1 MLFSSLI
8 FIMVFLPVV
17 FFGSRILRKNKYV
30 NVFLLLASLF
40 FYAWGEPVYV
50 FLMLASIIVNYFA
63 GLAIDKYRVGAAG
76 SDKQSAGGQKNLSK
90 VILILDII
98 FNLGLL
104 GFFKYA
110 SFGTVV
116 LVNYLHLPLK
126 IWGISLPIG
135 ISFFTF
141 QIMSYIIDLYRG
153 KFPVQKNIIN
163 LALYISFFPQ
173 LIAGPIVRY
182 EDINEQLE
190 NRTVTI
196 EKSVE
201 GIRRFILGL
210 GKKVIIANTV
220 AEAADRIYGYDPASL
235 SALPVWIAS
244 ILYTLQIYYDFSG
257 YSDMAIGL
265 GKMFGFEFLENFNY
279 PYMSKSISEFWRRW
293 HISLGTWFREYLYIP
308 LGGNRKGKVRTYVN
322 LMIVFFLTGF
332 WHGAGFTFIFW
343 GVYHGFFRC
352 IERLGFSKVLE
363 KCKPLAWVYTFFVVN
378 LGWVFFRI
386 GGLKNAFIM
395 VTKMFNPLLP
405 NYYSVGELMSHRCML
420 CAGLGILGCGL
431 IQMLPEKIPAVRKIV
446 MNPVVQYL
454 WCAFIFGICIIL
466 LASNT
471 YNPFI
476 YFRF

>member
-1 MLFSSLI
+1 MLFSSLV

-50 FLMLASIIVNYFA
+50 LLMLASIIVNYFA
-63 GLAIDKYRVGAAG
+63 GLAMDSHRDKA
-76 SDKQSAGGQKNLSK
+76 KL
-90 VILILDII
+90 ILVLDII

-110 SFGTVV
+110 SFATVV
-116 LVNYLHLPLK
+116 LVNYLHMPFK
-126 IWGISLPIG
+126 IWGIALPIG

-190 NRTVTI
+190 NRTVTM

-220 AEAADRIYGYDPASL
+220 ALGADRIYGLEPSTLTAPL
-235 SALPVWIAS
+235 IWAAS

-265 GKMFGFEFLENFNY
+265 GRMFGFEFLENFNY
-279 PYMSKSISEFWRRW
+279 PYMSCSISEFWRRW

-308 LGGNRKGKVRTYVN
+308 LGGNRKGKVRSYVN

-352 IERLGFSKVLE
+352 IERLGFSKILE
-363 KCKPLAWVYTFFVVN
+363 KCKPLAWIYTFFVVN
-378 LGWVFFRI
+378 LGWVFFRV
-386 GGLKNAFIM
+386 GGLKNAFLM
-395 VTKMFNPLLP
+395 VIRMFTPGVPGN
-405 NYYSVGELMSHRCML
+405 YSVGELVSHRCMF
-420 CAGLGILGCGL
+420 AAVLGILGWGILQL
-431 IQMLPEKIPAVRKIV
+431 IPEKIPVAKKVI
-446 MNPVVQYL
+446 MNPIVQYV
-454 WCAFIFGICIIL
+454 WCAIVFGISLML

>member
-17 FFGSRILRKNKYV
+17 FIGSRILHKNRYV

-50 FLMLASIIVNYFA
+50 LLMLASIIVNYFA
-63 GLAIDKYRVGAAG
+63 GLLMDGFRKHAK
-76 SDKQSAGGQKNLSK
+76 
-90 VILILDII
+90 LILVLDLI

-116 LVNYLHLPLK
+116 LVNYLHVPMTPLA
-126 IWGISLPIG
+126 ISLPIG

-141 QIMSYIIDLYRG
+141 QIMSYTIDLYRG

-196 EKSVE
+196 EKSVA
-201 GIRRFILGL
+201 GIERFIIGL

-220 AEAADRIYGYDPASL
+220 AEAADRIYAYDPSLMSAST
-235 SALPVWIAS
+235 VWVAS

-308 LGGNRKGKVRTYVN
+308 LGGNRKGKVRSYVN

-343 GVYHGFFRC
+343 GLYHGFFRV

-363 KCKPLAWVYTFFVVN
+363 KCKPLAWIYTFFVVN
-378 LGWVFFRI
+378 LGWVFFRV
-386 GGLKNAFIM
+386 GGLKNAFIIAS
-395 VTKMFNPLLP
+395 KMFTPGLTR
-405 NYYSVGELMSHRCML
+405 YYSLGEMMSRRCMII
-420 CAGLGILGCGL
+420 AVLGILGAGIL
-431 IQMLPEKIPAVRKIV
+431 QLIPAKVPAVKKVIE
-446 MNPVVQYL
+446 NPVVRYI
-454 WCAFIFGICIIL
+454 WCAFVFGTCIML

>member
-1 MLFSSLI
+1 MLFSSLV

-50 FLMLASIIVNYFA
+50 LLMLASIIVNYFA
-63 GLAIDKYRVGAAG
+63 GLAMDSHRDKA
-76 SDKQSAGGQKNLSK
+76 KL
-90 VILILDII
+90 ILVLDII

-110 SFGTVV
+110 SFATVV
-116 LVNYLHLPLK
+116 LVNYLHMPFK
-126 IWGISLPIG
+126 IWGIALPIG

-190 NRTVTI
+190 NRTVTM

-220 AEAADRIYGYDPASL
+220 AEAADRIYGLEPD
-235 SALPVWIAS
+235 ALTAPLVWAAS

-265 GKMFGFEFLENFNY
+265 GKMFGFDFLENFNY
-279 PYMSKSISEFWRRW
+279 PYMSCSISEFWRRW

-308 LGGNRKGKVRTYVN
+308 LGGNRKGKVRSYVN

-363 KCKPLAWVYTFFVVN
+363 KCKPLAWIYTFFVVN
-378 LGWVFFRI
+378 LGWVFFRV
-386 GGLKNAFIM
+386 GGLKNAF
-395 VTKMFNPLLP
+395 VTVIKMFTPGIPGN
-405 NYYSVGELMSHRCML
+405 YSVGELVSHRCMF
-420 CAGLGILGCGL
+420 AAVLGILGWGILQL
-431 IQMLPEKIPAVRKIV
+431 IPAKIPVAKKVI
-446 MNPVVQYL
+446 MNPIVQYV
-454 WCAFIFGICIIL
+454 WCALVFGISLML

>member
-17 FFGSRILRKNKYV
+17 FIGSRILQKNKYV

-50 FLMLASIIVNYFA
+50 FLMLASILVNFFV
-63 GLAIDKYRVGAAG
+63 GLALDKYR
-76 SDKQSAGGQKNLSK
+76 NRSK
-90 VILILDII
+90 IILILDII

-116 LVNYLHLPLK
+116 LVHYLHLPITPLA
-126 IWGISLPIG
+126 INLPIG

-182 EDINEQLE
+182 EDINDQLE
-190 NRTVTI
+190 NRIVTI
-196 EKSVE
+196 EKSTE
-201 GIRRFILGL
+201 GIRRFIIGL

-220 AEAADRIYGYDPASL
+220 AEAADRIYYSDPSTL
-235 SALPVWIAS
+235 SAMPVWIAS

-265 GKMFGFEFLENFNY
+265 GKMFGFDFLENFNY
-279 PYMSKSISEFWRRW
+279 PYMSRSISEFWRRW

-308 LGGNRKGKVRTYVN
+308 LGGNRKGKTRTYIN
-322 LMIVFFLTGF
+322 LIIVFFLTGF

-343 GVYHGFFRC
+343 GLYHGFFSV
-352 IERLGFSKVLE
+352 IERLGFSKILK
-363 KCKPLAWVYTFFVVN
+363 KCAPLAWVYTFFVVN
-378 LGWVFFRI
+378 LGWVFFRV
-386 GGLKNAFIM
+386 GGLKNALVM
-395 VTKMFNPLLP
+395 ASKMFNPSLTC
-405 NYYSVGELMSHRCML
+405 YYSLGELMSHRCML
-420 CAGLGILGCGL
+420 AAGLGIIGMGI
-431 IQMLPEKIPAVRKIV
+431 IQLLPEKLPFVKKIV
-446 MNPVVQYL
+446 SNPALQYV
-454 WCAFIFGICIIL
+454 WCAAVFVISLML

>member
-17 FFGSRILRKNKYV
+17 FIGSRILRKNKYV

-50 FLMLASIIVNYFA
+50 FLMLASILVNYFV
-63 GLAIDKYRVGAAG
+63 GLALDKYR
-76 SDKQSAGGQKNLSK
+76 SRSK
-90 VILILDII
+90 FILILDII

-116 LVNYLHLPLK
+116 LVHYLHFPITPLA
-126 IWGISLPIG
+126 INLPIG

-153 KFPVQKNIIN
+153 KFPVQKNIIS

-182 EDINEQLE
+182 EDINDQLE
-190 NRTVTI
+190 NRIVTI
-196 EKSVE
+196 EKSTE
-201 GIRRFILGL
+201 GIRRFIIGL

-220 AEAADRIYGYDPASL
+220 AEAADRIYYSDPSTL
-235 SALPVWIAS
+235 SAMPVWIAS

-308 LGGNRKGKVRTYVN
+308 LGGNRKGRARTYIN
-322 LMIVFFLTGF
+322 LIIVFFLTGF
-332 WHGAGFTFIFW
+332 WPGAGFTFIFW
-343 GVYHGFFRC
+343 GLYHGFFSV
-352 IERLGFSKVLE
+352 IERLGFSKVLK
-363 KCKPLAWVYTFFVVN
+363 KCPPIAWIYTFFVVN

-386 GGLKNAFIM
+386 GGLKNAFVM
-395 VTKMFNPLLP
+395 VSKMFNPALP
-405 NYYSVGELMSHRCML
+405 NYYSFGELMSHRCML
-420 CAGLGILGCGL
+420 AAGLGILGMGI
-431 IQMLPEKIPAVRKIV
+431 IQGFAEKVPAVKKIV
-446 MNPVVQYL
+446 CNPVLQYV
-454 WCAFIFGICIIL
+454 WCAVIFGLSVML

>member
-196 EKSVE
+196 EKSTQ

-220 AEAADRIYGYDPASL
+220 AEAADRI
-235 SALPVWIAS
+235 
-244 ILYTLQIYYDFSG
+244 
-257 YSDMAIGL
+257 
-265 GKMFGFEFLENFNY
+265 
-279 PYMSKSISEFWRRW
+279 
-293 HISLGTWFREYLYIP
+293 
-308 LGGNRKGKVRTYVN
+308 
-322 LMIVFFLTGF
+322 
-332 WHGAGFTFIFW
+332 
-343 GVYHGFFRC
+343 
-352 IERLGFSKVLE
+352 
-363 KCKPLAWVYTFFVVN
+363 
-378 LGWVFFRI
+378 
-386 GGLKNAFIM
+386 
-395 VTKMFNPLLP
+395 
-405 NYYSVGELMSHRCML
+405 
-420 CAGLGILGCGL
+420 
-431 IQMLPEKIPAVRKIV
+431 
-446 MNPVVQYL
+446 
-454 WCAFIFGICIIL
+454 
-466 LASNT
+466 
-471 YNPFI
+471 
-476 YFRF
+476 

>member
-17 FFGSRILRKNKYV
+17 FIGSRILHKNRYV

-50 FLMLASIIVNYFA
+50 LLMLASIIVNYFA
-63 GLAIDKYRVGAAG
+63 GLLMDKKRNHA
-76 SDKQSAGGQKNLSK
+76 K
-90 VILILDII
+90 LILVLDTV

-110 SFGTVV
+110 SFGSVV
-116 LVNYLHLPLK
+116 LVNYFHVPMTPLA
-126 IWGISLPIG
+126 ISLPIG

-141 QIMSYIIDLYRG
+141 QIMSYSIDLYRG

-196 EKSVE
+196 EKSVA
-201 GIRRFILGL
+201 GIERFIIGL

-220 AEAADRIYGYDPASL
+220 AEAADRIYAYDPSRMAAST
-235 SALPVWIAS
+235 VWVAS

-308 LGGNRKGKVRTYVN
+308 LGGNRKGKVRSYVN

-343 GVYHGFFRC
+343 GIYHGFFRV
-352 IERLGFSKVLE
+352 IEKLGFSKVLE
-363 KCKPLAWVYTFFVVN
+363 KCRPLAWIYTFFVVN
-378 LGWVFFRI
+378 LGWVFFRV
-386 GGLKNAFIM
+386 GGLRNAFVIVSRM
-395 VTKMFNPLLP
+395 FTPRLTK
-405 NYYSVGELMSHRCML
+405 YYSLGEMMSRRCML
-420 CAGLGILGCGL
+420 IAVLGILGAGL
-431 IQMLPEKIPAVRKIV
+431 IQLIPAKVPAVKRIV
-446 MNPVVQYL
+446 SNPVVRYI
-454 WCAFIFGICIIL
+454 WCAFVFGVCIML

>member
-17 FFGSRILRKNKYV
+17 FAGSRILHKNRYV

-50 FLMLASIIVNYFA
+50 LLMLASIIVNYFA
-63 GLAIDKYRVGAAG
+63 GLLMDGFRKHAK
-76 SDKQSAGGQKNLSK
+76 
-90 VILILDII
+90 LILVLDLI

-116 LVNYLHLPLK
+116 LVNYLHVPMTPLA
-126 IWGISLPIG
+126 ISLPIG

-141 QIMSYIIDLYRG
+141 QIMSYTIDLYRG

-196 EKSVE
+196 EKSVA
-201 GIRRFILGL
+201 GIERFIIGL

-220 AEAADRIYGYDPASL
+220 AEAADRIYAYDPSLMSAST
-235 SALPVWIAS
+235 VWVAS

-308 LGGNRKGKVRTYVN
+308 LGGNRKGKFRSYVN

-343 GVYHGFFRC
+343 GIYHGFFRV

-363 KCKPLAWVYTFFVVN
+363 KCKPLAWIYTFFVVN
-378 LGWVFFRI
+378 LGWVFFRV
-386 GGLKNAFIM
+386 GGLRNAFVIVSRM
-395 VTKMFNPLLP
+395 FTPGLTK
-405 NYYSVGELMSHRCML
+405 YYSLGEMMSRRCMII
-420 CAGLGILGCGL
+420 AVLGILGAGL
-431 IQMLPEKIPAVRKIV
+431 LQLIPAKIPAVKKTIE
-446 MNPVVQYL
+446 NPVVRYI
-454 WCAFIFGICIIL
+454 WCAFVFLVCIML

>member
-17 FFGSRILRKNKYV
+17 FIGSRILHKNRYV

-50 FLMLASIIVNYFA
+50 LLMLASIIVNYFA
-63 GLAIDKYRVGAAG
+63 GLLMDKKRNHA
-76 SDKQSAGGQKNLSK
+76 K
-90 VILILDII
+90 LILVLDTV

-110 SFGTVV
+110 SFGSVV
-116 LVNYLHLPLK
+116 LVNYFHVPMTPLA
-126 IWGISLPIG
+126 ISLPIG

-141 QIMSYIIDLYRG
+141 QIMSYSIDLYRG

-190 NRTVTI
+190 NRTMTI
-196 EKSVE
+196 EKSVA
-201 GIRRFILGL
+201 GIERFIIGL

-220 AEAADRIYGYDPASL
+220 AEAADRIYAYDPSRMAAST
-235 SALPVWIAS
+235 VWVAS

-308 LGGNRKGKVRTYVN
+308 LGGNRKGKVRSYVN

-343 GVYHGFFRC
+343 GIYHGFFRV

-363 KCKPLAWVYTFFVVN
+363 KCRPLAWIYTFFVVN
-378 LGWVFFRI
+378 LGWVFFRV
-386 GGLKNAFIM
+386 GGLRNAFVIVSRM
-395 VTKMFNPLLP
+395 FTPGLTK
-405 NYYSVGELMSHRCML
+405 YYSLGEMMSRRCML
-420 CAGLGILGCGL
+420 IAVLGILGAGL
-431 IQMLPEKIPAVRKIV
+431 IQLIPAKVPAVKRIV
-446 MNPVVQYL
+446 SNPVVRYL
-454 WCAFIFGICIIL
+454 WCAFVFGVCIML

>member
-17 FFGSRILRKNKYV
+17 FIGSRILHKNRYV

-50 FLMLASIIVNYFA
+50 LLMLASIIVNYFA
-63 GLAIDKYRVGAAG
+63 GLLMDSHR
-76 SDKQSAGGQKNLSK
+76 KQGK
-90 VILILDII
+90 LILVLDLI

-110 SFGTVV
+110 SFGSVV
-116 LVNYLHLPLK
+116 LVNYLHVPMTPLS
-126 IWGISLPIG
+126 ISLPIG

-141 QIMSYIIDLYRG
+141 QIMSYTIDLYRG

-196 EKSVE
+196 EKSVA
-201 GIRRFILGL
+201 GIERFIIGL

-220 AEAADRIYGYDPASL
+220 AEAADRIYAYDPSRMAAST
-235 SALPVWIAS
+235 VWVAS

-293 HISLGTWFREYLYIP
+293 VCSRFCFLIITDR
-308 LGGNRKGKVRTYVN
+308 
-322 LMIVFFLTGF
+322 IVL
-332 WHGAGFTFIFW
+332 
-343 GVYHGFFRC
+343 
-352 IERLGFSKVLE
+352 
-363 KCKPLAWVYTFFVVN
+363 
-378 LGWVFFRI
+378 
-386 GGLKNAFIM
+386 
-395 VTKMFNPLLP
+395 
-405 NYYSVGELMSHRCML
+405 
-420 CAGLGILGCGL
+420 
-431 IQMLPEKIPAVRKIV
+431 
-446 MNPVVQYL
+446 
-454 WCAFIFGICIIL
+454 
-466 LASNT
+466 
-471 YNPFI
+471 
-476 YFRF
+476 

>member
-63 GLAIDKYRVGAAG
+63 GLAIDKYRRSENG
-76 SDKQSAGGQKNLSK
+76 SGDRNHLSK
-90 VILILDII
+90 LILVLDII

-201 GIRRFILGL
+201 GIRRFILG
-210 GKKVIIANTV
+210 
-220 AEAADRIYGYDPASL
+220 
-235 SALPVWIAS
+235 
-244 ILYTLQIYYDFSG
+244 
-257 YSDMAIGL
+257 
-265 GKMFGFEFLENFNY
+265 
-279 PYMSKSISEFWRRW
+279 
-293 HISLGTWFREYLYIP
+293 
-308 LGGNRKGKVRTYVN
+308 
-322 LMIVFFLTGF
+322 
-332 WHGAGFTFIFW
+332 
-343 GVYHGFFRC
+343 
-352 IERLGFSKVLE
+352 
-363 KCKPLAWVYTFFVVN
+363 
-378 LGWVFFRI
+378 
-386 GGLKNAFIM
+386 
-395 VTKMFNPLLP
+395 
-405 NYYSVGELMSHRCML
+405 
-420 CAGLGILGCGL
+420 
-431 IQMLPEKIPAVRKIV
+431 
-446 MNPVVQYL
+446 
-454 WCAFIFGICIIL
+454 
-466 LASNT
+466 
-471 YNPFI
+471 
-476 YFRF
+476 

>member
-1 MLFSSLI
+1 MI
-8 FIMVFLPVV
+8 FLPVV

-30 NVFLLLASLF
+30 NVFLLIASLL

-50 FLMLASIIVNYFA
+50 FLMLASILVNYFA
-63 GLAIDKYRVGAAG
+63 GLLLDKNRKYG
-76 SDKQSAGGQKNLSK
+76 KT
-90 VILILDII
+90 ILVLDII

-110 SFGTVV
+110 SFGSLVV
-116 LVNYLHLPLK
+116 IRYLHLPFNPLM
-126 IWGISLPIG
+126 ISLPIG

-153 KFPVQKNIIN
+153 RFPVQKNIIN

-182 EDINEQLE
+182 EDINAQLE
-190 NRTVTI
+190 GRTFTM

-201 GIRRFILGL
+201 GLRRFVLGL

-220 AEAADRIYGYDPASL
+220 AECCDRIYAYDPQTM
-235 SALPVWIAS
+235 SAPVIWIAS

-265 GKMFGFEFLENFNY
+265 GKMFGFDFLENFNY
-279 PYMSKSISEFWRRW
+279 PYMSKSIGEFWRRW

-308 LGGNRKGKVRTYVN
+308 LGGNRKGKVRTYIN

-343 GVYHGFFRC
+343 GLYHGFFSI
-352 IERLGFSKVLE
+352 IERLGFSKVLK
-363 KCKPLAWVYTFFVVN
+363 KCPPLAWIYTFFVVN
-378 LGWVFFRI
+378 LGWVFFRVP
-386 GGLKNAFIM
+386 GLGNAFRI
-395 VTKMFNPLLP
+395 VKVMFTPGLQRW
-405 NYYSVGELMSHRCML
+405 YSVGEMITHRCMIT
-420 CAGLGILGCGL
+420 AIFGILGCGILQL
-431 IQMLPEKIPAVRKIV
+431 IPAKVPAVRKAV
-446 MNPVVQYL
+446 SNPVVQYV
-454 WCAFIFGICIIL
+454 WCAAVFLISIML

>member
-8 FIMVFLPVV
+8 FIMVFLPIV
-17 FFGSRILRKNKYV
+17 FIGSRILRKNKYV
-30 NVFLLLASLF
+30 NVLLLLASLF

-50 FLMLASIIVNYFA
+50 LLMLASIIVNYFA
-63 GLAIDKYRVGAAG
+63 GLALDKYRSKG
-76 SDKQSAGGQKNLSK
+76 K
-90 VILILDII
+90 VILVLDII

-116 LVNYLHLPLK
+116 LVNYFHVPITPL
-126 IWGISLPIG
+126 SVRLPIG

-153 KFPVQKNIIN
+153 KFPVQKKIIN

-182 EDINEQLE
+182 EDINDQLE
-190 NRTVTI
+190 NRTVTM
-196 EKSVE
+196 EKSAE

-220 AEAADRIYGYDPASL
+220 AEAADRIYAYNPDTM
-235 SALPVWIAS
+235 SAKVVWVAS

-279 PYMSKSISEFWRRW
+279 PYMSASISEFWRRW

-308 LGGNRKGKVRTYVN
+308 LGGNKKGKNRTYLN
-322 LMIVFFLTGF
+322 LIIVFFLTGF

-343 GVYHGFFRC
+343 GLYHGFFSI
-352 IERLGFSKVLE
+352 IERLGFSKVLK
-363 KCKPLAWVYTFFVVN
+363 KCKPLALVYTFFVVN
-378 LGWVFFRI
+378 LGWVFFRVGGLRNAFI
-386 GGLKNAFIM
+386 IVSKMFTPGLKN
-395 VTKMFNPLLP
+395 
-405 NYYSVGELMSHRCML
+405 YYTLGEMMSHRCML
-420 CAGLGILGCGL
+420 VAVLGILGAGI
-431 IQMLPEKIPAVRKIV
+431 IQLLPQKVPAVKKAV
-446 MNPVVQYL
+446 MNPIVQYV
-454 WCAFIFGICIIL
+454 WCAAVFLMCILL

>member
-8 FIMVFLPVV
+8 FIMVFLPIV
-17 FFGSRILRKNKYV
+17 FIGSWILRKNKYV
-30 NVFLLLASLF
+30 NVLLLLASLF

-50 FLMLASIIVNYFA
+50 LLMLASIIVNYFA
-63 GLAIDKYRVGAAG
+63 GLALDKYR
-76 SDKQSAGGQKNLSK
+76 SK
-90 VILILDII
+90 GKLILVLDII

-116 LVNYLHLPLK
+116 LVNYFHVPITPL
-126 IWGISLPIG
+126 SVRLPIG

-153 KFPVQKNIIN
+153 KFPVQKKIIN

-182 EDINEQLE
+182 EDINDQLE
-190 NRTVTI
+190 NRTVTM
-196 EKSVE
+196 EKSAE

-220 AEAADRIYGYDPASL
+220 AEAADRIYAYNPDTM
-235 SALPVWIAS
+235 SAKVVWVAS

-279 PYMSKSISEFWRRW
+279 PYMSTSISEFWRRW

-308 LGGNRKGKVRTYVN
+308 LGGNRKSKTRTYIN
-322 LMIVFFLTGF
+322 LIIVFFLTGF

-343 GVYHGFFRC
+343 GLYHGFFSI
-352 IERLGFSKVLE
+352 IERLGFSKVLK
-363 KCKPLAWVYTFFVVN
+363 KCKPLALVYTFFVVN
-378 LGWVFFRI
+378 LGWVFFRV
-386 GGLKNAFIM
+386 GGLRNAFII
-395 VTKMFNPLLP
+395 VSKMFTPGLKT
-405 NYYSVGELMSHRCML
+405 YYTLGEMMSHRCML
-420 CAGLGILGCGL
+420 VAVLGILGAGI
-431 IQMLPEKIPAVRKIV
+431 IQLLPQKVPVVKKAV
-446 MNPVVQYL
+446 MNPVVQYV
-454 WCAFIFGICIIL
+454 WCAAVFLMCILL

>member
-8 FIMVFLPVV
+8 FITAFLPVV
-17 FFGSRILRKNKYV
+17 FIGSRILHKNKYV

-50 FLMLASIIVNYFA
+50 LLMLLSVIVNYFA
-63 GLAIDKYRVGAAG
+63 GIIMDKCR
-76 SDKQSAGGQKNLSK
+76 DKAK
-90 VILILDII
+90 LILVLDLI

-104 GFFKYA
+104 GFFKYFSYA
-110 SFGTVV
+110 TVV
-116 LVNYLHLPLK
+116 MNVYLHIPVPTF
-126 IWGISLPIG
+126 GIPLPIG

-141 QIMSYIIDLYRG
+141 QIMSYIIDLCRV
-153 KFPVQKNIIN
+153 KFPAQKNSIN
-163 LALYISFFPQ
+163 LGLYIPCFPQ

-190 NRTVTI
+190 NRVVTI
-196 EKSVE
+196 EKSTE

-210 GKKVIIANTV
+210 GKKVIIANIV
-220 AEAADRIYGYDPASL
+220 AETADHIYGLDL
-235 SALPVWIAS
+235 SVMSAQTVWIAS

-265 GKMFGFEFLENFNY
+265 GKMFGFDFLENFNY
-279 PYMSKSISEFWRRW
+279 PYMSKSITEFWRRW

-308 LGGNRKGKVRTYVN
+308 LGGNRKGKVRSYVN

-343 GVYHGFFRC
+343 GIYHGIFRV
-352 IERLGFSKVLE
+352 IEKLGFSKILE
-363 KCKPLAWVYTFFVVN
+363 KCKPLAWIYAFFVVN
-378 LGWVFFRI
+378 LGWVFFRVE
-386 GGLKNAFIM
+386 GLKNAFMI
-395 VTKMFNPLLP
+395 VGRMFTPGLDR
-405 NYYSVGELMSHRCML
+405 YYSFGELVSHRCLIAMI
-420 CAGLGILGCGL
+420 LGILGAGIIQL
-431 IQMLPEKIPAVRKIV
+431 IPEKVPTVKKIV
-446 MNPVVQYL
+446 KNPFVQYV
-454 WCAFIFGICIIL
+454 WCALVFLICIIL

>member
-17 FFGSRILRKNKYV
+17 FIGSRILHKNRYV

-50 FLMLASIIVNYFA
+50 LLMLASIIVNYFA
-63 GLAIDKYRVGAAG
+63 GLLMDKKRDRA
-76 SDKQSAGGQKNLSK
+76 K
-90 VILILDII
+90 LILVLDTV

-110 SFGTVV
+110 SFGSVV
-116 LVNYLHLPLK
+116 LVNYFHVPMTPLSV
-126 IWGISLPIG
+126 SLPIG

-141 QIMSYIIDLYRG
+141 QIMSYSIDLYRG

-182 EDINEQLE
+182 EDINDQLE
-190 NRTVTI
+190 NRVVTI
-196 EKSVE
+196 EKSVA
-201 GIRRFILGL
+201 GIERFIIGL

-220 AEAADRIYGYDPASL
+220 AEAADRIYAYDPSRMAAST
-235 SALPVWIAS
+235 VWVAS

-279 PYMSKSISEFWRRW
+279 PYMSKSVSEFWRRW

-308 LGGNRKGKVRTYVN
+308 LGGNRKGKVRSYVN

-343 GVYHGFFRC
+343 GIYHGLFRV

-363 KCKPLAWVYTFFVVN
+363 KCRPLAWIYTFFVVN
-378 LGWVFFRI
+378 LGWVFFRV
-386 GGLKNAFIM
+386 GGLRNAFVI
-395 VTKMFNPLLP
+395 VSKMFTPGLTK
-405 NYYSVGELMSHRCML
+405 YYSLGEMMSHRCMII
-420 CAGLGILGCGL
+420 AVLGILGAGL
-431 IQMLPEKIPAVRKIV
+431 IQLIPAKVPAVRKIV
-446 MNPVVQYL
+446 SNPVARYI
-454 WCAFIFGICIIL
+454 WCAFVFGVCIML

>member
-17 FFGSRILRKNKYV
+17 FIGSRILHKNRYV

-40 FYAWGEPVYV
+40 LYV
-50 FLMLASIIVNYFA
+50 LLMLASIIVNYFA
-63 GLAIDKYRVGAAG
+63 GLLMDKNRKHA
-76 SDKQSAGGQKNLSK
+76 K
-90 VILILDII
+90 LILVLDLI

-116 LVNYLHLPLK
+116 LVNYLHVPMTPLA
-126 IWGISLPIG
+126 ISLPIG

-141 QIMSYIIDLYRG
+141 QIMSYTIDLYRG

-196 EKSVE
+196 EKSVA
-201 GIRRFILGL
+201 GIERFIIGL

-220 AEAADRIYGYDPASL
+220 AEAADRIYAYDPSKMAAST
-235 SALPVWIAS
+235 VWAAS

-308 LGGNRKGKVRTYVN
+308 LGGNRKGKVRSYVN

-343 GVYHGFFRC
+343 GLYHGFFRV

-363 KCKPLAWVYTFFVVN
+363 KCKPLAWIYTFFVVN
-378 LGWVFFRI
+378 LGWVFFRV
-386 GGLKNAFIM
+386 GGLKNAFIIAS
-395 VTKMFNPLLP
+395 KMFTPGLTK
-405 NYYSVGELMSHRCML
+405 YYSLGEMMSRRCMII
-420 CAGLGILGCGL
+420 AVLGILGAGIL
-431 IQMLPEKIPAVRKIV
+431 QLIPAKVPAIKKLV
-446 MNPVVQYL
+446 SNPVVRYI
-454 WCAFIFGICIIL
+454 WCAFIFGTCIML

>member
-8 FIMVFLPVV
+8 FITAFLPVV
-17 FFGSRILRKNKYV
+17 FIGSRILHKNKYV

-50 FLMLASIIVNYFA
+50 LLMILSVIVNFFA
-63 GLAIDKYRVGAAG
+63 GIIMDRRRDKAKLTLVLA
-76 SDKQSAGGQKNLSK
+76 L
-90 VILILDII
+90 I

-104 GFFKYA
+104 GFFKYFSYA
-110 SFGTVV
+110 TVV
-116 LVNYLHLPLK
+116 MNVYLHIPVPTF
-126 IWGISLPIG
+126 GIPLPIG

-163 LALYISFFPQ
+163 LGLYISFFPQ

-190 NRTVTI
+190 NRVVTI
-196 EKSVE
+196 EKSTE

-210 GKKVIIANTV
+210 GKKVIIANIV
-220 AEAADRIYGYDPASL
+220 AETADHIYGLDPSVM
-235 SALPVWIAS
+235 SAQTVWIAS
-244 ILYTLQIYYDFSG
+244 IHYTLQIYYDFSG

-265 GKMFGFEFLENFNY
+265 GKMFGFDFLENFNY
-279 PYMSKSISEFWRRW
+279 PYMSKSITEFWRRW

-308 LGGNRKGKVRTYVN
+308 LGGNRKGKVRSYIN

-343 GVYHGFFRC
+343 GIYHGIFRV
-352 IERLGFSKVLE
+352 IEKLGFSKILD
-363 KCKPLAWVYTFFVVN
+363 KCKPLAWIYAFFVVN
-378 LGWVFFRI
+378 LGWVFFRVE
-386 GGLKNAFIM
+386 GLKNAFMI
-395 VTKMFNPLLP
+395 VGRMFTPGLDR
-405 NYYSVGELMSHRCML
+405 YYSFGELVSHRCLIAMI
-420 CAGLGILGCGL
+420 LGILGAGL
-431 IQMLPEKIPAVRKIV
+431 IQLMPQKIPSVKKIV
-446 MNPVVQYL
+446 FNPFVQYI
-454 WCAFIFGICIIL
+454 WCAFVFLISIIL

>member
-17 FFGSRILRKNKYV
+17 FIGSRILHKNRYV

-50 FLMLASIIVNYFA
+50 LLMMASIIVNYFA
-63 GLAIDKYRVGAAG
+63 GLLLDRYR
-76 SDKQSAGGQKNLSK
+76 KNAK
-90 VILILDII
+90 LILVLDLI

-110 SFGTVV
+110 SFGTLV
-116 LVNYLHLPLK
+116 LVNYLHVPMEPLN
-126 IWGISLPIG
+126 ISLPIG

-141 QIMSYIIDLYRG
+141 QIMSYTIDLYRG

-196 EKSVE
+196 EKSVA
-201 GIRRFILGL
+201 GIERFILGL

-220 AEAADRIYGYDPASL
+220 AEAADRIYAYDPSRMAAST
-235 SALPVWIAS
+235 VWVAS

-279 PYMSKSISEFWRRW
+279 PYMSRSISEFWRRW

-308 LGGNRKGKVRTYVN
+308 LGGNRKGKARSYVN

-343 GVYHGFFRC
+343 GLYHGAFRV
-352 IERLGFSKVLE
+352 IEKLGFSKVLE
-363 KCKPLAWVYTFFVVN
+363 KCKPLAWIYTFFVVN
-378 LGWVFFRI
+378 LGWVFFRV
-386 GGLKNAFIM
+386 GGLKNAFIIAS
-395 VTKMFNPLLP
+395 KMFTPGLTR
-405 NYYSVGELMSHRCML
+405 YYSLGEMMSRRCMII
-420 CAGLGILGCGL
+420 AVLGILGAGIL
-431 IQMLPEKIPAVRKIV
+431 QLIPAKVPAVKKIV
-446 MNPVVQYL
+446 TNPVVRYI
-454 WCAFIFGICIIL
+454 WCAFVFGVCIML

>member
-1 MLFSSLI
+1 MLFSSLL

-50 FLMLASIIVNYFA
+50 LLMLSSIIVNYFA
-63 GLAIDKYRVGAAG
+63 GLLMDR
-76 SDKQSAGGQKNLSK
+76 QKKRAKL
-90 VILILDII
+90 ILVLDII

-116 LVNYLHLPLK
+116 LVSYLHVSMEPWV
-126 IWGISLPIG
+126 IPLPIG

-153 KFPVQKNIIN
+153 KFPVQKNIVN

-182 EDINEQLE
+182 EDINDQLE

-196 EKSVE
+196 EKSTE

-220 AEAADRIYGYDPASL
+220 AEAADRIYALDPGTL
-235 SALPVWIAS
+235 SAAPVWIAS

-279 PYMSKSISEFWRRW
+279 PYMSRSITEFWRRW

-308 LGGNRKGKVRTYVN
+308 LGGNRKGKARSYVN

-343 GVYHGFFRC
+343 GVYHGLFRV
-352 IERLGFSKVLE
+352 IERLGFSKILE
-363 KCKPLAWVYTFFVVN
+363 KCKPLAWIYTFFVVN
-378 LGWVFFRI
+378 LGWVFFRV
-386 GGLKNAFIM
+386 GGLKNAFVM
-395 VTKMFNPLLP
+395 VSKMFNPTLP
-405 NYYSVGELMSHRCML
+405 GLYSVGELVSHRCML
-420 CAGLGILGCGL
+420 AAVLGILGCGL
-431 IQMLPEKIPAVRKIV
+431 IQQIPEKVPAIGKAVR
-446 MNPVVQYL
+446 NPVVQYL
-454 WCAFIFGICIIL
+454 WCALIFGISIML

>member
-30 NVFLLLASLF
+30 NIFLLLASLF

-63 GLAIDKYRVGAAG
+63 GLSLDRYR
-76 SDKQSAGGQKNLSK
+76 SHSRL
-90 VILILDII
+90 ILTLDII

-116 LVNYLHLPLK
+116 LVEYLHVQMEPLA
-126 IWGISLPIG
+126 ISLPIG

-196 EKSVE
+196 EKSTE

-220 AEAADRIYGYDPASL
+220 AEACDRIYYSDVSLL
-235 SALPVWIAS
+235 SAFPVWIAS

-279 PYMSKSISEFWRRW
+279 PYMSKSITEFWRRW

-308 LGGNRKGKVRTYVN
+308 LGGNRKGKVRSYVN

-343 GVYHGFFRC
+343 GLYHGFFRV
-352 IERLGFSKVLE
+352 IERLGFSRILE
-363 KCKPLAWVYTFFVVN
+363 KCKPLAWIYTFFVVN
-378 LGWVFFRI
+378 LGWVFFRV

-395 VTKMFNPLLP
+395 VSKMFNPSLP
-405 NYYSVGELMSHRCML
+405 NYYTLGELMSHRCML
-420 CAGLGILGCGL
+420 AAGAGIIGWGI
-431 IQMLPEKIPAVRKIV
+431 IQLLPEKVPAVKKLIS
-446 MNPVVQYL
+446 NPVLQYI
-454 WCAFIFGICIIL
+454 WCAVIFITCVML